1 RNNGRVNV
9 RRRFQRPLREVVARR
24 AFECVVGTHGELSKV
39 LRITAGS
46 DAALKQTRDRCDQDE
61 LQQTETETSSSSS
74 ETSGQHH
81 DRHGRHSRVES
92 PGLGCRVEP
101 MLHGEDI
108 DIDHQASSGSFW
120 GVDLHWC
127 DLESLAGLPAELGG
141 SPWAPPGKGSDKEHE
156 NEDEDEDEDED
167 ESWRCLY
174 LDASLNR
181 LRGIDA
187 IADEASLRDLVYLD
201 VSYNLLRDLDA
212 VQNLRSIQAG
222 CFSGH
227 ECAFPYRMLERLS
240 ARDSVFTDTPS
251 NMQVFLASNN
261 QIGSVQALGKRPKK
275 GAGLRH
281 VDLSHNSIR
290 SIEAPRSGYAF
301 RRMKSLKLAS
311 NHMISFEEDAAL
323 ELTSL
328 ERLDVSDNEL
338 VSIYWVGLI
347 ETLRFLDCSK
357 NRLSALPTFARAL
370 ANPPRLAEVI
380 AEGNTVASE
389 SQYRITVLMACKKIR
404 RLDHRPV
411 DRAALK
417 WQLHRATEAKA
428 LASLRETANEEYH
441 RCVEEE
447 GIRLER
453 RKSILKAQE
462 KQLEDA
468 FQGFRRQKQREMGE
482 CIAYAESLKGDGD
495 GKGLVLTPE
504 VARGFRD
511 AVEDRRQ
518 GSEGKSKF
526 AGSGDVTTDERTQD
540 DDRSLK
546 AALRAAVAQ
555 EHPEATRSSS
565 SGSNSN
571 CNSCSSGG
579 RRDNNGRLSDDG
591 GHDGTDDL
599 SEYSQHGG
607 GAGRSRA
614 NGRSRGR
621 EMTSTGGRGGDPDRR
636 GKG

>member
-1 RNNGRVNV
+1 MKTYLPPTISESTSHFVFMC
-9 RRRFQRPLREVVARR
+9 FQ
-24 AFECVVGTHGELSKV
+24 
-39 LRITAGS
+39 
-46 DAALKQTRDRCDQDE
+46 
-61 LQQTETETSSSSS
+61 
-74 ETSGQHH
+74 
-81 DRHGRHSRVES
+81 
-92 PGLGCRVEP
+92 
-101 MLHGEDI
+101 
-108 DIDHQASSGSFW
+108 
-120 GVDLHWC
+120 
-127 DLESLAGLPAELGG
+127 
-141 SPWAPPGKGSDKEHE
+141 
-156 NEDEDEDEDED
+156 
-167 ESWRCLY
+167 
-174 LDASLNR
+174 
-181 LRGIDA
+181 
-187 IADEASLRDLVYLD
+187 
-201 VSYNLLRDLDA
+201 
-212 VQNLRSIQAG
+212 
-222 CFSGH
+222 
-227 ECAFPYRMLERLS
+227 RMLERLS
-240 ARDSVFTDTPS
+240 SSDSVFTDIPFNT
-251 NMQVFLASNN
+251 QVFLASNN

-281 VDLSHNSIR
+281 VDLSNNSIR
-290 SIEAPRSGYAF
+290 SIEAPRSAYAF

-311 NHMISFEEDAAL
+311 NHLISFEEDAAL

-328 ERLDVSDNEL
+328 EWLDVSDNEF
-338 VSIYWVGLI
+338 VSIDWVGLV

-389 SQYRITVLMACKKIR
+389 PQYRIAVLMACKKIR

-411 DRAALK
+411 DGAALK
-417 WQLHRATEAKA
+417 RQLHRATEAKA

-441 RCVEEE
+441 RCVEGE

-462 KQLEDA
+462 RQLEDA
-468 FQGFRRQKQREMGE
+468 FQGFRLQKQREMGE

-555 EHPEATRSSS
+555 EIPEATRSTAVSVAVATLRL
-565 SGSNSN
+565 NE
-571 CNSCSSGG
+571 G
-579 RRDNNGRLSDDG
+579 RKSIYRQRKIARTGKERT
-591 GHDGTDDL
+591 GTK
-599 SEYSQHGG
+599 
-607 GAGRSRA
+607 R
-614 NGRSRGR
+614 
-621 EMTSTGGRGGDPDRR
+621 
-636 GKG
+636 